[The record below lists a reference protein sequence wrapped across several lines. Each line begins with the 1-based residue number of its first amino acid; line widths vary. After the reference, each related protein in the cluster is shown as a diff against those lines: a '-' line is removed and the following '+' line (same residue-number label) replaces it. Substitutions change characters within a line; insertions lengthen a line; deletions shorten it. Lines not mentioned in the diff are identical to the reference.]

1 MSISG
6 IFLLLAFL
14 GGCALFVA
22 WPFLFGTN
30 RVNSVNIP
38 APDSSVITQLQAE
51 HETILTAIRD
61 LDFDYQT
68 GKFSEEDYRAQRE
81 RLVQRGVQL
90 LKRIDAEQ
98 SAAIEAA
105 VQARR
110 HKTS

>member
-22 WPFLFGTN
+22 WPFLFGSE
-30 RVNSVNIP
+30 RPGSP
-38 APDSSVITQLQAE
+38 APNASAIASLQAE
-51 HETILTAIRD
+51 HEAILTAIRD

-68 GKFSEEDYRAQRE
+68 GKFTEEEYRTQRE
-81 RLVQRGVQL
+81 SLVQRGVQF
-90 LKRIDAEQ
+90 LKRIDTEQ

-110 HKTS
+110 KKPS

>member
-30 RVNSVNIP
+30 RVNTP
-38 APDSSVITQLQAE
+38 TPDSSVITQLQVE

-68 GKFSEEDYRAQRE
+68 GKFSQEDYRAQRE
-81 RLVQRGVQL
+81 SLVQRGVQL

-110 HKTS
+110 HKAS